1 VRNSGAAAVVEG
13 AGDHALE
20 YMTGGTV
27 VILGRTGRNVAAGM
41 SGGIAYVLD
50 VDGRFAQ
57 RCNTGMVR
65 LTPVE
70 DEEDERTLRTLLE
83 HHASYTGSPVADEL
97 LEQWETATA
106 RFVKVL
112 PVDYERVLAAR
123 RTALG
128 VAV

>member
-1 VRNSGAAAVVEG
+1 
-13 AGDHALE
+13 
-20 YMTGGTV
+20 MTGGTV

-50 VDGRFAQ
+50 VDGRFAL

-65 LTPVE
+65 LIPVA
-70 DEEDERTLRTLLE
+70 DEEDERILQTLLE
-83 HHASYTGSPVADEL
+83 HHASYTNSPVADEL

-106 RFVKVL
+106 RFVKVI